1 MKTEARAVRRLV
13 ILCAMVGTVWVGPA
27 PAAADSPL
35 WAPPPLAEL
44 ISEGLAQNKELQS
57 LEAQAESYR
66 REVSYSG
73 SLDDPR
79 LGLGVVNLPKDTL
92 RFDQEPMTQ
101 KVVSIAQKIPWF
113 GKLSLRSQ
121 RTALM
126 VVRQEA
132 MLKARQ
138 LELARQIATSYYE
151 LGFTAASERIND
163 RLTVLVTKL
172 LKVAETRYA
181 AGMGLQQDVFQA
193 QVELSRLLDEK
204 IILVRQHR
212 TLEDRINELL
222 NRESFMQVTPTP
234 ELTFPDLKLV
244 PEELKKQSL
253 QRNPGLA
260 VRQADVDQA
269 EVGIQLAEKDYWP
282 DPDFIVSYGQR
293 DDLRH
298 GIDQAD
304 FVSGLVTI
312 TIPLWQKTRQD
323 SKLAATEKSHDAALK
338 SYRNLAE
345 SLPYRVDS
353 LVTEINDLQE
363 NYRLYADALIVQTE
377 LWARSSLAA
386 YEVGKVEFNTM
397 ITAQIRVLRSDLQ
410 AQRYLYSIYQK
421 RAELEEVLG
430 GPLASSIGGA
440 S

>member
-1 MKTEARAVRRLV
+1 MTTETWSIRGLM
-13 ILCAMVGTVWVGPA
+13 MVLGIIGTVSWA
-27 PAAADSPL
+27 PATVDAGSPIS
-35 WAPPPLAEL
+35 APPPLAE
-44 ISEGLAQNKELQS
+44 IIDEGLAQNKEIQS
-57 LEAQAESYR
+57 LKAQAESYR
-66 REVSYSG
+66 REVSYAG

-92 RFDQEPMTQ
+92 SFDQEPMTQ

-113 GKLSLRSQ
+113 GKLSLKSQ
-121 RTALM
+121 RTQLQAM
-126 VVRQEA
+126 RQEGIV
-132 MLKARQ
+132 KAKQ

-151 LGFTAASERIND
+151 LGYVAASEKINE
-163 RLTVLVTKL
+163 RLIALVTQL

-181 AGMGLQQDVFQA
+181 AGMALQQDVFQA
-193 QVELSRLLDEK
+193 QVELSGLLDQK
-204 IILVRQHR
+204 IMLERQHR

-222 NRESFMQVTPTP
+222 NRESFMPVAPP
-234 ELTFPDLKLV
+234 GLAFPDLKLV
-244 PEELKKQSL
+244 AEELKKQSL
-253 QRNPGLA
+253 ERNPWLA
-260 VRQADVDQA
+260 VRQAEVDQA
-269 EVGIQLAEKDYWP
+269 QIGIQLAEKDYWP
-282 DPDFIVSYGQR
+282 DPDFIVAYGQR
-293 DDLRH
+293 DDLKN
-298 GIDQAD
+298 GMDQAD
-304 FVSGLVTI
+304 FVSAQVVI

-323 SKLAATEKSHDAALK
+323 SKLAATEKSKDAATK

-353 LVTEINDLQE
+353 LVTEINNLQD
-363 NYRLYADALIVQTE
+363 NYRLYADALIVQTQ

-430 GPLASSIGGA
+430 GPLKPQGS
-440 S
+440 